1 MTEIVKYNN
10 ELKKISWGG
19 LKQKELDIL
28 IYILAE
34 YNKQKTETI
43 KFNYNE
49 FKQILKFESLKTFE
63 KDLKNMMT
71 KIIKTSSES
80 EITEKNTFRVT
91 SMFSKLDLIR
101 DNQEIEIE
109 FNKYFT
115 EILQIKKNDKGEDKE
130 YTQFKLEEYAQLKGN
145 YTKLLYLELIKW
157 RMTGNW
163 NISIKEFK
171 KILGI
176 NENYKTCDINT
187 KIINYSFKQFEE
199 LGIFK
204 KLTLRKIKKGVK
216 IKTLEFKFKIKPLET
231 SYSKKP
237 KLKKLEKFT
246 KFNNKIDHSTTKSPA
261 NKIYTGKETTQIK
274 TNQSNEIL
282 QKEINKTLFNIGI
295 QGITNP
301 KLTKKINNCNS
312 INELE
317 QIRKK
322 YNL

>member
-34 YNKQKTETI
+34 FNKQKTKTI

-49 FKQILKFESLKTFE
+49 FKQILKFENLKKFE
-63 KDLKNMMT
+63 KDLKNMIT

-101 DNQEIEIE
+101 DDQEIEIE
-109 FNKYFT
+109 FNKYFI
-115 EILQIKKNDKGEDKE
+115 EVLQIKKNDKGEDKE
-130 YTQFKLEEYAQLKGN
+130 YTQFKLEEYAQLNGK
-145 YTKLLYLELIKW
+145 YTKLLYLQLIKW
-157 RMTGNW
+157 RGKKNW
-163 NISIKEFK
+163 TVSIEEFK

-176 NENYKTCDINT
+176 NENYKMKEINAQ
-187 KIINYSFKQFEE
+187 IINYAFKQFEE

-204 KLTLRKIKKGVK
+204 KLTLKKIKKGVK
-216 IKTLEFKFKIKPLET
+216 IKTLEFKFDIKPLET
-231 SYSKKP
+231 NYSKKP

-246 KFNNKIDHSTTKSPA
+246 KFNNIIDHSKEKNPSKT
-261 NKIYTGKETTQIK
+261 IYTGEK
-274 TNQSNEIL
+274 
-282 QKEINKTLFNIGI
+282 
-295 QGITNP
+295 
-301 KLTKKINNCNS
+301 TKKIENTQTNEKTQLDLKKDLIQSKATYKKLNLKTKIYNCNS

-317 QIRKK
+317 QIRKE